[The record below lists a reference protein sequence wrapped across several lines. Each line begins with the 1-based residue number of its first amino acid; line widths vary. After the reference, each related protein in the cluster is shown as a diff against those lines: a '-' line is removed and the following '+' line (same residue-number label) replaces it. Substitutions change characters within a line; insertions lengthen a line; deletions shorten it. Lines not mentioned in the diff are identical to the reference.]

1 MEEVKE
7 KVLDEQIEEIPE
19 GIELQTTFNED
30 GLDVL
35 CEDAEIEN
43 KDKEGE

>member
-1 MEEVKE
+1 MEEKKE
-7 KVLDEQIEEIPE
+7 TLEEI
-19 GIELQTTFNED
+19 QTTFNED

-43 KDKEGE
+43 ENKEEE